1 MLLNVFCCRN
11 GTDGSVI
18 PSSEVTKVNDR
29 AVVAQAKMDALVE
42 KRVLQGKGTVDVKT
56 GLRWGGWIS
65 KTPLENAVE
74 YFRYDFESGMEPD
87 VVDAM
92 TYGSTDIDGNVFMTF
107 LCLIVR
113 PG

>member
-1 MLLNVFCCRN
+1 N

-18 PSSEVTKVNDR
+18 PSSEVTKINDR
-29 AVVAQAKMDALVE
+29 AVIAQARMDALVE
-42 KRVLQGKGTVDVKT
+42 KRVNNGKGTVDVKT

-74 YFRYDFESGMEPD
+74 YFRYDFESGMKPD

-92 TYGSTDIDGNVFMTF
+92 IYGSTDIDEIAHER
-107 LCLIVR
+107 IVTD
-113 PG
+113 